1 MSPTPAYDALVAHH
15 RQLHHLEHAQA
26 ILTWDRLTQMP
37 KAAAPARAQAQA
49 AFALVMKQVQ
59 EEPRLAQWLAAA
71 EGESLAGDA
80 ALNLALMN
88 RTICLERALPPSL
101 VQRRELATSAAMQ
114 AWGRARQD
122 NDWAAFAPAWITVV
136 DVMREVADRTGEALG
151 LSRMD
156 ALLERQEPGLRMA
169 RLQPLFERVMA
180 WLPPLLTRALARQ
193 QQAPAAV
200 APVGPFPMPAQRALC
215 EQMMRRL
222 GFNFDAGR
230 LDVAVHPFTG
240 GVPEDVRLTTR
251 FDESNPL
258 TALASTLHETGHAC
272 YQQHLPVEW
281 LGQPLAGPHSAS
293 LHEGQAL
300 TFERQLAAMPGFWRA
315 VSPLLREH
323 FGDQPAFAADNLLRL
338 TQRVRPGRVR
348 VGADALTYPLHIVL
362 RLQVEQA
369 LIDGAIEVAD
379 VPALWGERMVA
390 LLGVSPDD
398 SFAEGPLQD
407 PHWVQGMFGYFP
419 SYLLGAMV
427 AAQNMATMRRENADF
442 DDRIEQGDW
451 SVVSQWLKSRVWQQG
466 ARRNLDDAMHHA
478 TGSVLSDAALRQ
490 QLESGHDNQ
499 H

>member
-15 RQLHHLEHAQA
+15 RQLHHLEHVQA

-49 AFALVMKQVQ
+49 AFALVMKQVHD
-59 EEPRLAQWLAAA
+59 EPRLDPWMAAA

-80 ALNLALMN
+80 AINLALMK
-88 RTICLERALPPSL
+88 RAICLDRALPPSL

-122 NDWAAFAPAWITVV
+122 NDWAVFAPAWGAVV

-156 ALLERQEPGLRMA
+156 ALLERQEPGLRLSW
-169 RLQPLFERVMA
+169 LQPLFDRVMV
-180 WLPPLLTRALARQ
+180 WLPPLLTRALDRQ

-200 APVGPFPMPAQRALC
+200 EPVGPFPMEAQRALC
-215 EQMMRRL
+215 EQLMRKL

-251 FDESNPL
+251 FDECNLL
-258 TALASTLHETGHAC
+258 TALTSTLHETGHAC
-272 YQQHLPVEW
+272 YQQNLPGAW

-300 TFERQLAAMPGFWRA
+300 TFERQLVAMPVFWQA
-315 VSPLLREH
+315 LAPLLREH
-323 FGDQPAFAADNLLRL
+323 FGDQPAFDADNLQRL
-338 TQRVRPGRVR
+338 VQRVRPGRVR

-379 VPALWGERMVA
+379 VPALWNERMVA
-390 LLGVSPDD
+390 LLGVAPGD

-427 AAQNMATMRRENADF
+427 AAQNMAAMRRETPDF
-442 DDRIEQGDW
+442 DRRIAQGDW
-451 SVVSQWLKSRVWQQG
+451 SVVSQWLRPRVWQQG
-466 ARRNLDDAMHHA
+466 ARRHLHEAMLHA
-478 TGSVLSDAALRQ
+478 TGSVLSDAALQQ
-490 QLESGHDNQ
+490 QLESGHDYQ